1 MGASARGMVFSRWV
15 LIGDQRPIL
24 SIVFAIAQTQT
35 LASGVQRCKPY
46 YSAGH
51 SNALAWRVNK
61 NKNGSDGRFVDEA
74 EPGRYNHQHRTHGAP
89 FQRCISRRS
98 ALSIKCATMM
108 SLLRGDGTRRSPH
121 QRSIT
126 RKALH
131 RGAAPMRWNVVA
143 RSCVQPRRAD
153 CMPAVDRRKIEM
165 YERPGLL
172 KSRAAIS
179 TMSRGTLC
187 I

>member
-1 MGASARGMVFSRWV
+1 MVFSPWV
-15 LIGDQRPIL
+15 SIGNRRLIL
-24 SIVFAIAQTQT
+24 SVVFAIAQTQT

-51 SNALAWRVNK
+51 SNALAWRFNK

-89 FQRCISRRS
+89 FQRCTSRRS
-98 ALSIKCATMM
+98 ALIIKCATMM
-108 SLLRGDGTRRSPH
+108 SQLRGDGTQRSPH

-126 RKALH
+126 KALH
-131 RGAAPMRWNVVA
+131 RRAAPMRWNAVA
-143 RSCVQPRRAD
+143 RCCVPPGRAD
-153 CMPAVDRRKIEM
+153 CMPAMDRRKIEM
-165 YERPGLL
+165 YRRPGLL
-172 KSRAAIS
+172 KSWAAIS